1 VLSVHGIELL
11 RRFAPTENHKSLKSL
26 TLIFGWALSDA
37 FVSGAAAAAGQEPF
51 VGRVIQR

>member
-1 VLSVHGIELL
+1 MLSVHGIELL